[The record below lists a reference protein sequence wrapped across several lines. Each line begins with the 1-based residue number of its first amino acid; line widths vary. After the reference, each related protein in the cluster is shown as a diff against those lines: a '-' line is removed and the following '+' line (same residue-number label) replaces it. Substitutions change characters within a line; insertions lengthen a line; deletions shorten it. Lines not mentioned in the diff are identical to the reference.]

1 MTKKSQDINY
11 ISKDL
16 FPKSYR
22 TTMIDDMYKQLQQEN
37 KQLKEKYNRALK
49 QLIEY
54 ATPCEIDDF
63 NIRDD
68 YCSKH
73 CGVDEETYL
82 KCWDRFIEQELEK
95 KSDK

>member
-37 KQLKEKYNRALK
+37 KQLKENNLNKYLPNIVK
-49 QLIEY
+49 LISSGEIPKDVY
-54 ATPCEIDDF
+54 NKYLGNVPCGFMSE
-63 NIRDD
+63 
-68 YCSKH
+68 K
-73 CGVDEETYL
+73 
-82 KCWDRFIEQELEK
+82 ELLEWFLEN
-95 KSDK
+95 SDK